1 MITVRPMQRGEGAAL
16 LEMVRALAE
25 SHNLLHTVL
34 ATPEMFEAAMF
45 SEAPIVGTLMA
56 EYDGKLAGCAVWHR
70 SFSTN
75 RGAEVMYL
83 EDLSVLPE
91 FRRRGVA
98 RALLKAVARL
108 ALSKNYASIYW
119 LMMDWNKDC
128 LPAQAQAVRKVMT
141 AWTPGPL
148 PPLVVDQVHLMRSEP
163 SASGAHYA
171 SLGAGMLRF

>member
-16 LEMVRALAE
+16 LSMVRALAE

-45 SEAPIVGTLMA
+45 SDQPIVGTLMA
-56 EYDGKLAGCAVWHR
+56 EYDGRLAGCAVWHR

-98 RALLKAVARL
+98 RALVESRGAFGARKKLSERLL
-108 ALSKNYASIYW
+108 ADDGLEHGSQRPLSKHRRR
-119 LMMDWNKDC
+119 DRTGHDV
-128 LPAQAQAVRKVMT
+128 LPDSR
-141 AWTPGPL
+141 
-148 PPLVVDQVHLMRSEP
+148 
-163 SASGAHYA
+163 
-171 SLGAGMLRF
+171 

>member
-16 LEMVRALAE
+16 LSMVRALAE

-45 SEAPIVGTLMA
+45 SDQPIVGTLMA
-56 EYDGKLAGCAVWHR
+56 EYDGRLAGCAVWHR

-108 ALSKNYASIYW
+108 ALAKNYPSIYW
-119 LMMDWNKDC
+119 LMMNWNTEASALYQSIGAEIEPGTAFCRIRDDA
-128 LPAQAQAVRKVMT
+128 LKVLAT
-141 AWTPGPL
+141 
-148 PPLVVDQVHLMRSEP
+148 
-163 SASGAHYA
+163 
-171 SLGAGMLRF
+171 

>member
-16 LEMVRALAE
+16 LSMVRALAE
-25 SHNLLHTVL
+25 SHNLLHAVL
-34 ATPEMFEAAMF
+34 ATPELYEAAMF
-45 SEAPIVGTLMA
+45 SDQPIVGALMA
-56 EYDGKLAGCAVWHR
+56 EYDGRLAGCAVWHR

-108 ALSKNYASIYW
+108 ALAKNYPSVYW
-119 LMMDWNKDC
+119 LMMDWNKEASA
-128 LPAQAQAVRKVMT
+128 LYQSIGAEIE
-141 AWTPGPL
+141 PGTTFCRIRDDAL
-148 PPLVVDQVHLMRSEP
+148 KAL
-163 SASGAHYA
+163 AT
-171 SLGAGMLRF
+171 

>member
-1 MITVRPMQRGEGAAL
+1 MITLRPMQRGEGVAL
-16 LEMVRALAE
+16 LSMVRALAE
-25 SHNLLHTVL
+25 SHNLLYTVL

-45 SEAPIVGTLMA
+45 SEAPIVGTPMA
-56 EYDGKLAGCAVWHR
+56 EYDGRLAGCAVWHR

-108 ALSKNYASIYW
+108 ALAKNYPSVYW
-119 LMMDWNKDC
+119 LMMDWNKEASA
-128 LPAQAQAVRKVMT
+128 LYQSIGAE
-141 AWTPGPL
+141 L
-148 PPLVVDQVHLMRSEP
+148 EP
-163 SASGAHYA
+163 CTTFCRIRDDALKALA
-171 SLGAGMLRF
+171 T

>member
-1 MITVRPMQRGEGAAL
+1 MITVRPMKPGEGAAL
-16 LEMVRALAE
+16 LSMVRALAE
-25 SHNLLHTVL
+25 SHNLQHTVL

-45 SEAPIVGTLMA
+45 SDRPIVGTLMA
-56 EYDGKLAGCAVWHR
+56 EYDGVLAGCAVWHR

-108 ALSKNYASIYW
+108 ALAKNYPGIYW
-119 LMMDWNKDC
+119 LMMDWNKEANA
-128 LPAQAQAVRKVMT
+128 L
-141 AWTPGPL
+141 
-148 PPLVVDQVHLMRSEP
+148 
-163 SASGAHYA
+163 YA
-171 SLGAGMLRF
+171 SVGAEIEPGTTFCRIRDDALRALAS